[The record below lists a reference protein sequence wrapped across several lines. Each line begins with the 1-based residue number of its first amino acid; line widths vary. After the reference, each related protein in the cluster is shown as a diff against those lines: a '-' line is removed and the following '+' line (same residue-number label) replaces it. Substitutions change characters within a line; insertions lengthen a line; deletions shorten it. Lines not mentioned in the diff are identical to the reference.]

1 MRIILFIVSLVLGMV
16 IGLITV
22 LTVCSIFGIDPQENI
37 FVYKIANI
45 ISIVIFPAIIYY
57 KLRSYVEDTFSIQA
71 NLRKKIVEKYPNLA
85 KCSYLKDFINRFPEE
100 TVRKWF
106 DNIENNNLV
115 GIEKI
120 EYELFIHAILKYSN
134 SDESDVS
141 DYKVK
146 SYFDEQ
152 SIFVLYIYYI
162 AILAKQL
169 MECGDYSKKIE
180 TKILRLMCEEID
192 YVVDDLFKLV
202 TTSDQNIY
210 ETSIILGKSSVEN
223 ITTIIAY
230 IIVIAYANGKPNFD
244 QKNYIYNLC
253 SYLKIPNTQIYNIF
267 NEVNEYFKYNYMEE
281 FDISFIK
288 NAVEFKKLN
297 LSNNTFDDDIMK
309 KLELKKTT
317 GALSVIAKAGFD
329 KFVKEYKKYRNGE
342 TTLSDTDIY
351 QKKWIVDNIKME
363 LINADVD
370 FYAIPQ
376 DVITEYAY
384 SIIYIFE
391 DYNNNRAMF
400 YKIYN
405 TRFDNFVN
413 ECKGKYQV

>member
-169 MECGDYSKKIE
+169 MECGDYSKKTE

>member
-169 MECGDYSKKIE
+169 MECGDYSKKTE

-288 NAVEFKKLN
+288 NAVELKKLN

>member
-169 MECGDYSKKIE
+169 MECGDYSKKTE

-351 QKKWIVDNIKME
+351 QKKWIVDNIKM
-363 LINADVD
+363 
-370 FYAIPQ
+370 
-376 DVITEYAY
+376 
-384 SIIYIFE
+384 
-391 DYNNNRAMF
+391 
-400 YKIYN
+400 
-405 TRFDNFVN
+405 
-413 ECKGKYQV
+413 